1 VSVAQASGARAAE
14 STAQAPHRAPLLSV
28 DLLEGFQVRADSQ
41 AVNLPLSAQ
50 RVVAFLA
57 LRERP
62 CQRVFIAGSLWT
74 DMPEARAN
82 ASLRTALWRAQRGV
96 ARRLI
101 DAQGTRLGLAEGVQV
116 DVRSA
121 AALAERVMTHPS
133 EAPCGAQDA
142 EVLRHSGD
150 LLPDWYDDWVVIAR
164 ERYRQDR
171 LHALEA
177 LCGQLADA
185 HRFGEAIAA
194 GAAAVAAEPLR
205 ESAHRALVAAHLAEG
220 NRGEALRQYDVF
232 RRLVR
237 TRLHIDP
244 SDRMLTLIDSA

>member
-1 VSVAQASGARAAE
+1 VWPV
-14 STAQAPHRAPLLSV
+14 SV
-28 DLLEGFQVRADSQ
+28 DLLDGFQVHAGTQPVD
-41 AVNLPLSAQ
+41 LPLSAQ

-62 CQRVFIAGSLWT
+62 CQRLFVAGSLWT

-82 ASLRTALWRAQRGV
+82 ASLRTALWRAQRG
-96 ARRLI
+96 AARLI
-101 DAQGTRLGLAEGVQV
+101 DVSGTRLALAPGVRV
-116 DVRSA
+116 DARAA
-121 AALAERVMTHPS
+121 AALAEDVMVRRPGSPCDPS
-133 EAPCGAQDA
+133 DA
-142 EVLRHSGD
+142 ETLRHTGD
-150 LLPDWYDDWVVIAR
+150 LLPDWYDEWVVIER

-185 HRFGEAIAA
+185 QRYGEAIAA

-205 ESAHRALVAAHLAEG
+205 ESAHRALVSAHLAEG
-220 NRGEALRQYDVF
+220 NRGEALRQYNVF

-237 TRLHIDP
+237 TQLHVDP
-244 SDRMLTLIDSA
+244 SDRMRALIDTA